1 MGPSRSSS
9 LRIGDDSSTV
19 VGSGRVRDAT
29 GRSAAVEPRNAPGAP
44 PLPLGKDKGKINLI
58 KYPGGSD
65 YLKSA
70 VQHAVTVGPSK
81 VDPSYGA
88 TFDEHYRPP
97 PGVRIWTPDVLT
109 FYAASVPGM
118 VCFFEV
124 AFDNGFRFPLHPFM
138 KGVLQHFNICPSQLA
153 PNGCGILVGLL
164 TFFRDRG
171 LGVPSVALL
180 LHLFSPKET
189 TEGFLYFSRRSGAP
203 LVISDLPSSHRSWK
217 GRYFFVN
224 SFNWEYNPSD
234 KDDTLGVPA
243 AWTTPDNLRKC
254 LHCFRYDLREG
265 Y

>member
-19 VGSGRVRDAT
+19 AGSGRVRDAP
-29 GRSAAVEPRNAPGAP
+29 GRSAAVEPLNAPGAP
-44 PLPLGKDKGKINLI
+44 LLPLDKDKGKINLI

-70 VQHAVTVGPSK
+70 VQHVVTVGPSK
-81 VDPSYGA
+81 VDPSYGV
-88 TFDEHYRPP
+88 TFAERYRPP
-97 PGVRIWTPDVLT
+97 LSVRIWTPDVLT
-109 FYAASVPGM
+109 FYAASVPRM

-124 AFDNGFRFPLHPFM
+124 AFDNGLRFPLHPFM

-153 PNGCGILVGLL
+153 LNGWGILVGLL
-164 TFFRDRG
+164 AFFRDRG
-171 LGVPSVALL
+171 LGIPSVALL

-217 GRYFFVN
+217 GRYFFV
-224 SFNWEYNPSD
+224 SGFNWEYNPSD

-243 AWTTPDNLRKC
+243 AWTTLDNLREC
-254 LHCFRYDLREG
+254 LHCFRYDLCEG